1 MSTFG
6 EMNKSNPDA
15 PWLSITLDRTVAQP
29 LQAQLAEGIR
39 RLVREGRLVSGD
51 RLPASRLLAGELS
64 VSRLTVVTAYDQL
77 VSEGYLVGRRGAGMF
92 IAPELS
98 ALPQPPL
105 TPEDASPLPPPEPL
119 RTFDSAAPDVA
130 GFPHRHWARLFD
142 QLWRAPEPAL
152 LARGDPMGWAPLRV
166 AIAQHLRDWRG
177 IRCVPSQIVVT
188 SGLREAIELVS
199 QAALEPG
206 DCVAVEDPGHAPLRD
221 ALAESGLAV
230 RPVAVDAD
238 GFDTETLGAGLR
250 AVAVTPS
257 RQFPL
262 GMTLP
267 LARRLRL
274 LGWAAETGGW
284 VIEDDFDGEYR
295 YRGQP
300 LPAMMSLDEAGR
312 VIYAGS
318 FSKVM
323 FPGLRLGF
331 LAIPAALEGP
341 MRQLVTQR
349 GTQAALVAQP
359 VLARFMEEGHFSTH
373 LRRMRRLYAQ
383 RQRAMV
389 GALERDCAGLL
400 TVEDVPSG
408 MHLVAG
414 LGPDLA
420 GRITDVEAAERC
432 AAAGLRMRPL
442 SGFFAG
448 SPTRQGMVL
457 GFAGFDEAAI
467 EDGVGRMAA
476 ALRS

>member
-6 EMNKSNPDA
+6 EMNKSNSDSS
-15 PWLSITLDRTVAQP
+15 WLAITLDRRVSQP

-39 RLVREGRLVSGD
+39 RLVREGRLGSGD

-105 TPEDASPLPPPEPL
+105 APEETQPLPRPEPL
-119 RTFDSAAPDVA
+119 RAFDSAAPDVT

-142 QLWRAPEPAL
+142 QVWRAPEPAL
-152 LARGDPMGWAPLRV
+152 LARIDPLGWAPLRT

-177 IRCVPSQIVVT
+177 IRCAPSQIVIT
-188 SGLREAIELVS
+188 SGLREAVELVS
-199 QAALEPG
+199 RTALEPG
-206 DCVAVEDPGHAPLRD
+206 DCVAVEEPGHALLRS
-221 ALAESGLAV
+221 AFAETGLTV

-238 GFDTETLGAGLR
+238 GFDPELLGDEIR

-323 FPGLRLGF
+323 FSGLRLGF

-341 MRQLVTQR
+341 TRHLVTQR
-349 GTQAALVAQP
+349 GAQAALVAQP
-359 VLARFMEEGHFSTH
+359 VLARFMEEGLFSTH

-389 GALERDCAGLL
+389 AALERRCEGLL
-400 TVEDVPSG
+400 AVEDVPSG

-414 LGPDLA
+414 LAPELA
-420 GRITDVEAAERC
+420 RRISDVEASERC
-432 AAAGLRMRPL
+432 AAVGLRMRPL

-448 SPTRQGMVL
+448 APTRQGLVL
-457 GFAGFDEAAI
+457 GFAAFNEVEIDESVA
-467 EDGVGRMAA
+467 RMAA
-476 ALRS
+476 VLRG